1 MQDRLKSIFIGIYP
15 VVALVVVGQSLLALG
30 ADPMQL
36 DWWGALLTSAPIL
49 LLFMRLMILKDLART
64 SKSLPVLSSLAL
76 IGIAMAFY
84 GWSGRGE
91 ANLGM
96 AFALAGFAGFMAY
109 DFWYS
114 NYGRTPSD
122 RFTLGQPL
130 PEFTLREAAGTPVPS
145 ASFIGQPA
153 LILFYRGNWCP
164 LCMAQIDELSALH
177 KDFEDLGVQV
187 VLVSP
192 QPPKFTAKL
201 AARHNLDFRFLA
213 DPGGAAARDLK
224 LLVKNGLPL
233 GLGLFGYSAD
243 TVYPTVI
250 MINAGGRV
258 IFADQTDN
266 YRVRPEP
273 DTYLRIFR
281 EALAG

>member
-1 MQDRLKSIFIGIYP
+1 MTG
-15 VVALVVVGQSLLALG
+15 
-30 ADPMQL
+30 
-36 DWWGALLTSAPIL
+36 
-49 LLFMRLMILKDLART
+49 FM
-64 SKSLPVLSSLAL
+64 
-76 IGIAMAFY
+76 Y
-84 GWSGRGE
+84 
-91 ANLGM
+91 
-96 AFALAGFAGFMAY
+96 ALAGFAGFLAY

-122 RFTLGQPL
+122 LFTVGQPL
-130 PEFTLREAAGTPVPS
+130 PDFTLREANGEPVPS

-213 DPGGAAARDLK
+213 DPGGAAALDLK

-233 GLGLFGYSAD
+233 GLGLLGYAPD

-250 MINAGGRV
+250 MTDAGGRV